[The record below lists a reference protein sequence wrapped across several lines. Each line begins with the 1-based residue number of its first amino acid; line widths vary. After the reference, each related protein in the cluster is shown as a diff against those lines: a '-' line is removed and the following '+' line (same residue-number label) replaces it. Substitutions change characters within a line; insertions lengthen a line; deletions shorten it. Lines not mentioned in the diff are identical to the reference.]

1 MSYSTKVISTLSSRE
16 FLKMCTLSYIV
27 EKNDSAYGREIME
40 NLKENLKSK
49 ESLWFPSH
57 GSLYPTLDEMV
68 KNEILYIEEEEGKRK
83 YYKLTKKGEEYYK
96 EASKDFVDTLKKT
109 SKFYEEM
116 AKGIVLFDNEE
127 NENKNELTKAGN
139 E

>member
-1 MSYSTKVISTLSSRE
+1 MSYSTKVIKSLSSKE

-40 NLKENLKSK
+40 NLKDNLKSK
-49 ESLWFPSH
+49 DSLWLPSH
-57 GSLYPTLDEMV
+57 GSLYPALEEMV
-68 KNEILYIEEEEGKRK
+68 EKEILYIDEEEGKRK

-116 AKGIVLFDNEE
+116 ARGIVLFEE
-127 NENKNELTKAGN
+127 EEREKELVKAGN
-139 E
+139 K